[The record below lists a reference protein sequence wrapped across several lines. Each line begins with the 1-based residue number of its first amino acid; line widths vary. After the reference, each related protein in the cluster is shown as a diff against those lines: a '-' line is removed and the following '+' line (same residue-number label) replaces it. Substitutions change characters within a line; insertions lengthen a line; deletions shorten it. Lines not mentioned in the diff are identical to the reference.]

1 MHPVRTGLRRW
12 EPMTA
17 RTRISLALAF
27 AALLGACDVLPF
39 TSPAPSPGT
48 RPENSPQTVQP
59 LGPQDIV
66 TAIDGLDELDS
77 YRFEGTLAEGPQG
90 ASMSRGTVINGDVR
104 RTRIEYSAGGAFTG
118 ATITISDRTWLR
130 VSGSTYEEQDGAAG
144 LGTADWVNPVALQL
158 DPWSLGITVVED
170 LGIDDRGGVQARHL
184 HGSVIA
190 GDVLDDDG
198 NPVGIGFGGTVDVWI
213 AVDGGYLVAAAAVGT
228 EAMPNA
234 GETDPATTPTAYALD
249 IAVDGVNDPA
259 NVIEAPI
266 GGAATPAPDGDPVAL
281 RVIKGIAAGQA
292 SLDSYVY
299 SITSST
305 SGFDIS
311 STLTVV
317 NRPVAAAQVETDAVA
332 GFDAMVVLV
341 IGDRSWSR
349 TGPGA
354 WQAASAGE
362 MPACGV
368 GADALSDPAP
378 CTLSRLTDLGSTI
391 RAARRTFVV
400 ISTDEQV
407 AGIDTTHLRSQSGV
421 PQGEDVIP
429 GTRDVWV
436 ANERGYVVRD
446 VFTGLDVS
454 FESVIGRVNDIG
466 NRLVAPAR

>member
-1 MHPVRTGLRRW
+1 
-12 EPMTA
+12 MTV
-17 RTRISLALAF
+17 RTRISLVVAL
-27 AALLGACDVLPF
+27 AALLGACDVLPS
-39 TSPAPSPGT
+39 TSSAPSLGAY
-48 RPENSPQTVQP
+48 PENGPQTVQP

-66 TAIDGLDELDS
+66 TAIDALDGLAS
-77 YRFEGTLAEGPQG
+77 YRFVGALAEGPRG
-90 ASMSRGTVINGDVR
+90 ASMSRGTVVNGDVR

-144 LGTADWVNPVALQL
+144 LGTGDWVNPVALLL

-170 LGIDDRGGVQARHL
+170 LGTEDHGDVQARHL
-184 HGSVIA
+184 QSNVTV
-190 GDVLDDDG
+190 GDVIDDDG
-198 NPVGIGFGGTVDVWI
+198 NPVGIGFSGMVDVWI
-213 AVDGGYLVAAAAVGT
+213 AVDGGYLVAASAVGT
-228 EAMPNA
+228 EVMPNS
-234 GETDPATTPTAYALD
+234 GETDPATSPTAYALD

-266 GGAATPAPDGDPVAL
+266 GGVSTPAPNGDPVAL
-281 RVIKGIAAGQA
+281 RVIKGIAEGQA

-305 SGFDIS
+305 SGFDIT

-317 NRPVAAAQVETDAVA
+317 NRPVAAAQVKTDAVA
-332 GFDAMVVLV
+332 GFDATVVLV

-349 TGPGA
+349 TGLGA
-354 WQAASAGE
+354 WQAGSAGGR
-362 MPACGV
+362 PACGV

-407 AGIDTTHLRSQSGV
+407 AGVGTTHLRSQSGV

-436 ANERGYVVRD
+436 ANDGGYVVKD

-454 FESVIGRVNDIG
+454 FESVIGRVNDTG